1 MDIKIRDTRNATEW
15 VTDLLN
21 GAIGTGVTDLQLV
34 LNREKEQLIVR
45 ARVNRVMEQIAAAE
59 GSLANEVINR
69 IKSRASISTGPA
81 QAISDGLYEHDTGFS
96 EHDLRVALFPS
107 VEGEAIALR
116 LPAKQETPTLEDVKF
131 NELNE
136 ARVNELLGMAN
147 GLMLMAG
154 PMGAGKT
161 TTMYAI
167 LEALGGPKRNVFT
180 VEDPVERVLP
190 GAVQIQINDQ
200 ARNGWPEVLRG
211 LRRSDLEVLMI
222 GEVRNGEQAQAA
234 LEIGNAGAKVVSSI
248 HANDSVG
255 AVHQLLELSKTSPR
269 MLGNQLRGVVS
280 QRLVRKLHVNCAGQ
294 GCADCA
300 GSGYKGV
307 QPIHEVLIVGDE
319 IVQAMVEGAS
329 ASTLR
334 DVAQS
339 TGMETLWQ
347 AAHRLIAQG
356 ITDHREAV
364 RVLGI
369 EPTDDKTPATAA
381 PVAPATPT
389 STPDTAAHV
398 VDAPVARQMPAP
410 VTKEQSD
417 ERTVPL
423 PVRSPRPA
431 ADPAAAGGAPPAA
444 PPAGSPAA
452 GAGAAPPAAGG
463 AGDVRAASPG
473 AALPLPGGG
482 PAAGAVPGGAALP
495 SAAAVP
501 AAGAALPAAGVPAAG
516 PGSDAP
522 PAAGGLKPL
531 PLPLPR

>member
-81 QAISDGLYEHDTGFS
+81 QAIADGLYEHDTGFS

-369 EPTDDKTPATAA
+369 EPTDDKTTAA
-381 PVAPATPT
+381 SAAPSTPT
-389 STPDTAAHV
+389 PTPDTAAHV

-431 ADPAAAGGAPPAA
+431 ADPAAAGGAAA
-444 PPAGSPAA
+444 AAAAAGSSAA

-463 AGDVRAASPG
+463 AGDVRAAGPG

-482 PAAGAVPGGAALP
+482 LAAGAVPGGAALP
-495 SAAAVP
+495 SA
-501 AAGAALPAAGVPAAG
+501 GVPAAG

-522 PAAGGLKPL
+522 AAAGGLKPL